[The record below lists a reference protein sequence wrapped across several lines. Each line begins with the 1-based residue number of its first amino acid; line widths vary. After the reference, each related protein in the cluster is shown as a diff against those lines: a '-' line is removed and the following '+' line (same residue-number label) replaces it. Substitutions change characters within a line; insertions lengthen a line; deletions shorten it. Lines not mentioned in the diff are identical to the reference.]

1 MKSELKKHSTS
12 LAFVLLAGCLLWS
25 LWPALVSMSNR
36 WSTDP
41 RYAHGYLVPAFAL
54 ALLWMRRGQ
63 VNGVKPRP
71 NAWGLGFLALGGA
84 VQLVGGYF
92 HIGTIEGLALLPY
105 LC

>member
-1 MKSELKKHSTS
+1 MKSHLKKHSTF

-54 ALLWMRRGQ
+54 ALLWMRRARL
-63 VNGVKPRP
+63 NGVEPP
-71 NAWGLGFLALGGA
+71 GSTWGLGLLALGSA
-84 VQLVGGYF
+84 LQLIGGYF
-92 HIGTIEGLALLPY
+92 HIGTIEG
-105 LC
+105 